1 MVGRQQIADLVVSHE
16 ELVDTQASRCPQLV
30 QQQLMQ
36 EKFEPP
42 HHLDH
47 VAKTNQVPHH
57 HVTIHPIPNQ
67 HHHEVSVVNK
77 NQKSQS

>member
-1 MVGRQQIADLVVSHE
+1 MMVGRQQIADLVVSHE
-16 ELVDTQASRCPQLV
+16 ELIDTQASRCPQLV

-47 VAKTNQVPHH
+47 VAKTNQVPPSSCDH
-57 HVTIHPIPNQ
+57 
-67 HHHEVSVVNK
+67 SSY
-77 NQKSQS
+77 SQPASS